1 MLYNDENISTPENF
15 EKMAKAYSDSLKEQ
29 GFVFFKINEED
40 YSLLLTEVFDILFKL
55 RASYR
60 FLGGF
65 LESDK
70 FLSLTEK
77 QIDYLRT
84 LFSYNKNQ
92 GYIVKTNNTKCFL
105 NNISLESVL
114 ILKLNI
120 LAQKSEYFQELSS
133 LVNER
138 LTLMHENYN
147 IEGIFTN
154 QLNKL

>member
-29 GFVFFKINEED
+29 GFVFFKISDED
-40 YSLLLTEVFDILFKL
+40 YSLLLGEVFDILFKL

-60 FLGGF
+60 FLGSF

-105 NNISLESVL
+105 NNISLESLL

-120 LAQKSEYFQELSS
+120 LAQKSDYFQELSS